1 MVRRIH
7 HINFIVR
14 DLEAAISSY
23 EEILGMA
30 VTSRDRLEERGVE
43 VARFRL
49 AESWLILVQPVR
61 PGTAPARHLESH
73 GEGFFLMSLEV
84 DSLVAEKE
92 RLGAQ
97 MYSGTE
103 RSGLDDWRVIDMKID
118 KTFGAQLQLVETGVT
133 TGVTPGVTTGVTT
146 AAQNESST
154 GAPKKPGV

>member
-23 EEILGMA
+23 EQILGMA
-30 VTSRDRLEERGVE
+30 VTSRDRLDERGVA

-49 AESWLILVQPVR
+49 ADTWLILVEPVR

-84 DSLVAEKE
+84 DSLAEEKE
-92 RLGAQ
+92 RLGTQ

-103 RSGLDDWRVIDMKID
+103 RSGLDDWRVIDMKTD
-118 KTFGAQLQLVETGVT
+118 KTFGAQLQIMMTGAT
-133 TGVTPGVTTGVTT
+133 TGV
-146 AAQNESST
+146 AAGALNESLT